1 MAVVNFFFGGMAT
14 GFYLIQSIFPHI
26 VNNPISDFQLVSFT
40 LVASVLLLLGLLLV
54 GLEAGRPMRGF
65 YVFRDFRHSWMSRE
79 ALAAT
84 IFVMAAILN
93 CIIPNLIFLYLAML
107 AAAVFMISQ
116 GLIVYSAKGVRAW
129 NVRIIPPFFVTNGF
143 ATGSGLFLLLAT
155 LFNLGTNRTAVAIS
169 VFAAVINLLVW
180 LSYLKWSKTPEF
192 LASTERLRR
201 PISMFITL
209 GLGHLLPLLIL
220 LPMAMGSSEFLIRQT
235 GENAAAFAGLLLIW
249 AGMLQK
255 SGLILKTGYFRG
267 IGFGE

>member
-1 MAVVNFFFGGMAT
+1 MQLIAPTKQKVWHWLAVVNFFFGGMAT

-84 IFVMAAILN
+84 IFVTAAILN
-93 CIIPNLIFLYLAML
+93 CIIPNLVFLYLAML

-116 GLIVYSAKGVRAW
+116 GLIVYSAKGVTAW
-129 NVRIIPPFFVTNGF
+129 NVRIIPLFFVTNGF

-180 LSYLKWSKTPEF
+180 LSYLKWSRRCFCRTVAY
-192 LASTERLRR
+192 LGRDASKIRTDTKNRLLQGNR
-201 PISMFITL
+201 
-209 GLGHLLPLLIL
+209 
-220 LPMAMGSSEFLIRQT
+220 
-235 GENAAAFAGLLLIW
+235 IW
-249 AGMLQK
+249 RMNSCYA
-255 SGLILKTGYFRG
+255 
-267 IGFGE
+267 